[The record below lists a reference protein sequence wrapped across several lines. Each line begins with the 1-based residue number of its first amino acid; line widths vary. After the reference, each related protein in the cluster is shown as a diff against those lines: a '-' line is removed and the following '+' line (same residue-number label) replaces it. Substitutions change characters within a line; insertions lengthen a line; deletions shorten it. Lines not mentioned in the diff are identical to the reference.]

1 MAPPLLYYASFTI
14 LGLSM
19 ALLGPTLPG
28 LAKQVQAS
36 LSQISILFA
45 AVSLGN
51 LVGGLVTGRLFD
63 KHAGHVL
70 MGGGA
75 LAMFAFQICIPIVS
89 WLWSL
94 ALLFLFLG
102 ITQSLLLVG
111 GNTLVLWR
119 YQAKSAAVMNA
130 VHFCFGLGAFLAPVL
145 LAQVLQLT
153 AEIRWAYWGAAL
165 PLLLLGAWLLGNS
178 RSSPKPLPVS
188 SESEGPGYRS
198 FVFWASVF
206 LFLYVGAEVGF
217 SGWIYSYAIA
227 KEMADPVTAGY
238 LTSLFWLSLMVGRL
252 FAVAFFRGFLS
263 QRILRT
269 NLVGCL
275 ASLILLLVANE
286 STVLLWVGTICL
298 GLSMASTYPTL
309 LTLAQ
314 QTVRITGAIGGWFEA
329 GASIGAMSIP
339 WLIGQLFEPLGPV
352 SFLYVIAVVVA
363 LSLLIGSLFLSKGG
377 SKDGRRRGKPILL
390 KESGPMAQSH
400 P

>member
-1 MAPPLLYYASFTI
+1 
-14 LGLSM
+14 M

-28 LAKQVQAS
+28 LANQVQAS

-51 LVGGLVTGRLFD
+51 LVGGLSTGRLFD
-63 KHAGHVL
+63 SHSGHVL

-89 WLWSL
+89 WLWLLS
-94 ALLFLFLG
+94 ALFFFLG
-102 ITQSLLLVG
+102 IAQSLLLVG

-119 YQAKSAAVMNA
+119 YWAKSAVVMNA
-130 VHFCFGLGAFLAPVL
+130 VHFCFGSGAFLAPIL

-153 AEIRWAYWGAAL
+153 TEIRWAYWAAAL

-188 SESEGPGYRS
+188 SESEGTGDRS

-206 LFLYVGAEVGF
+206 LFFYVGAEVGF
-217 SGWIYSYAIA
+217 SGWIYSYAIVE
-227 KEMADPVTAGY
+227 EMADPVTAGY
-238 LTSLFWLSLMVGRL
+238 LTSLFWLSLMIGRL
-252 FAVAFFRGFLS
+252 FAVAFLRSFPPR
-263 QRILRT
+263 RILLV

-275 ASLILLLVANE
+275 SSLILLLVTNQ

-339 WLIGQLFEPLGPV
+339 WLIGQLFEPLGPI

-363 LSLLIGSLFLSKGG
+363 LSLLIGSLFLSKRG
-377 SKDGRRRGKPILL
+377 SKDGRRRREPILV
-390 KESGPMAQSH
+390 KESGPMAQSR

>member
-28 LAKQVQAS
+28 LAKQTQTS
-36 LSQISILFA
+36 LGQISILFA

-51 LVGGLVTGRLFD
+51 LAGGLITGRLFD
-63 KHAGHVL
+63 RHSGHIL

-75 LAMFAFQICIPIVS
+75 LVMFAFQICIPLVS
-89 WLWSL
+89 WLWLL

-102 ITQSLLLVG
+102 IAQSLLLVG

-119 YQAKSAAVMNA
+119 YQAKSASVMNA
-130 VHFCFGLGAFLAPVL
+130 VHFCFGSGAFLAPIL

-165 PLLLLGAWLLGNS
+165 PLILLGVWLLANS
-178 RSSPKPLPVS
+178 RSSPQPLPIS
-188 SESEGPGYRS
+188 SLSERSGYRS

-227 KEMADPVTAGY
+227 KEMANPITAGY
-238 LTSLFWLSLMVGRL
+238 LTSLFWLSLMIGRL
-252 FAVAFFRGFLS
+252 FAAAFLKHFLP

-269 NLVGCL
+269 NLVSCL
-275 ASLILLLVANE
+275 VSLILLVVANE
-286 STVLLWVGTICL
+286 STVFLWVGTICL

-309 LTLAQ
+309 MTLAQ
-314 QTVRITGAIGGWFEA
+314 QKVRMTGAIGGWFEA

-339 WLIGQLFEPLGPV
+339 WLIGQLFEPLGPI
-352 SFLYVIAVVVA
+352 SFLYVITVVVA
-363 LSLLIGSLFLSKGG
+363 MSFVIGALFLTQRG
-377 SKDGRRRGKPILL
+377 SKNGRSREPILW
-390 KESGPMAQSH
+390 KESEPMA
-400 P
+400 

>member
-1 MAPPLLYYASFTI
+1 
-14 LGLSM
+14 M

-28 LAKQVQAS
+28 LAKQVQAN
-36 LSQISILFA
+36 LSQISILFT

-51 LVGGLVTGRLFD
+51 LVGGLSTGRLFD
-63 KHAGHVL
+63 SHSGHTL
-70 MGGGA
+70 MGLGA
-75 LAMFAFQICIPIVS
+75 LVIFGLQVLVPLS
-89 WLWSL
+89 PWLWLL
-94 ALLFLFLG
+94 AAIFFFLG
-102 ITQSLLLVG
+102 IAQSLLLVG

-119 YQAKSAAVMNA
+119 YQAKSAVVMNA
-130 VHFCFGLGAFLAPVL
+130 VHFCFGSGAFLAPIL

-165 PLLLLGAWLLGNS
+165 PLLLLGAWLLGHF

-188 SESEGPGYRS
+188 AESEGSGYRS

-217 SGWIYSYAIA
+217 SGWIYSYALI
-227 KEMADPVTAGY
+227 KEMADPVTAGF

-252 FAVAFFRGFLS
+252 FAIGFLRS
-263 QRILRT
+263 FPPRRILRM
-269 NLVGCL
+269 NLISCL
-275 ASLILLLVANE
+275 ASLLLLLVGNQ

-339 WLIGQLFEPLGPV
+339 WLIGQLLEPLGPI
-352 SFLYVIAVVVA
+352 SLLYVITAVVA
-363 LSLLIGSLFLSKGG
+363 LSLLIGSLFLSKGR
-377 SKDGRRRGKPILL
+377 SKHGRERRAPI
-390 KESGPMAQSH
+390 
-400 P
+400 

>member
-51 LVGGLVTGRLFD
+51 LVGGLSTDRLFD
-63 KHAGHVL
+63 SHSGHVL
-70 MGGGA
+70 MGMGA
-75 LAMFAFQICIPIVS
+75 LVMFGLQTLVPLS
-89 WLWSL
+89 SELWLLS
-94 ALLFLFLG
+94 ALFFLLG
-102 ITQSLLLVG
+102 IAQSLLLVG

-130 VHFCFGLGAFLAPVL
+130 VHFCFGSGAFLAPIL

-153 AEIRWAYWGAAL
+153 AEIRWAYWAAAL

-178 RSSPKPLPVS
+178 HSSPKPLPVS
-188 SESEGPGYRS
+188 SESEGTGDRY
-198 FVFWASVF
+198 FVFWACVF

-238 LTSLFWLSLMVGRL
+238 LTSLFWFSLMVGRL

-286 STVLLWVGTICL
+286 STILLWVGTICL

-309 LTLAQ
+309 LALAQ
-314 QTVRITGAIGGWFEA
+314 QTIRITGAIGGWFEA

-339 WLIGQLFEPLGPV
+339 WLIGQLFESLGPI

-363 LSLLIGSLFLSKGG
+363 LSLLIGSLFLSKRG
-377 SKDGRRRGKPILL
+377 SKDGRRRGKPILV
-390 KESGPMAQSH
+390 KESGPMA
-400 P
+400 